1 MPIALI
7 VELDAFLATLLCTG
21 IALILALWLFY
32 ERRQAILT
40 DNHRLST
47 LFHCIKCNLIY
58 TRRRRREHAPCP
70 RCGFNNIRLR
80 F

>member
-1 MPIALI
+1 MPAALI
-7 VELDAFLATLLCTG
+7 VELDTFLAILLCVCLG
-21 IALILALWLFY
+21 LLLALWFFY
-32 ERRQAILT
+32 ERRQAIIT
-40 DNHRLST
+40 DTHRLST